1 MRIELTDDAATLIR
15 RKGGTVAIDFIAAV
29 G

>member
-1 MRIELTDDAATLIR
+1 MRIELTDDAATLIQ